1 MVVVIVAKNLVK
13 KNLKVKVMG
22 LFALI
27 ILLFSVGIY
36 IQPQQ
41 SYKMATSLDNSLM
54 RESIN
59 KGQIVIATP
68 VTGTV
73 QVVDPKTVRVILA
86 RIYLD
91 GEISEEI
98 VEETILSMEDFW
110 AEYAEWDLI
119 DQDEAQVV
127 FQQRVDDIS
136 PLLKING
143 YFGISQEGTLN
154 IYEGKP
160 SEEKVIQSFFQI
172 NMKKLKSHQQQEL
185 EKGIPVISRDRYE
198 EVLKMYKKYARH
210 EM

>member
-1 MVVVIVAKNLVK
+1 MVVVIMAKNLVK
-13 KNLKVKVMG
+13 KNLKVKLMG
-22 LFALI
+22 LFALL

-59 KGQIVIATP
+59 KGQIVIAAP
-68 VTGTV
+68 VTATV

>member
-27 ILLFSVGIY
+27 IMLFSVGIY

>member
-1 MVVVIVAKNLVK
+1 MA

-22 LFALI
+22 LFALL

-41 SYKMATSLDNSLM
+41 SYKMATSQDNSLM

-185 EKGIPVISRDRYE
+185 QKGIPVISRDRYE
-198 EVLKMYKKYARH
+198 EVLKTYKKYARH

>member
-1 MVVVIVAKNLVK
+1 MVVVIMA

-22 LFALI
+22 LFALL

-41 SYKMATSLDNSLM
+41 SYKMATSQDNSLM

-185 EKGIPVISRDRYE
+185 QKGIPVISRDRYE
-198 EVLKMYKKYARH
+198 EVLKTYKKYARH